1 MSVFRMLSPT
11 RASPSMRKSSTVQI
25 NIRVPSY
32 GSVFMP
38 FPDPLGN
45 AETPRTDKELFGDLE
60 IFVPHGMGRQKC
72 KAIRIGVRTFC
83 RLHMGRGPP
92 EEDTIYEGK
101 VEVRGGTS
109 EGVVLEEG
117 LQRFAFNIIV
127 PGNLAPHDYH
137 PGHRVDNIIYAEV
150 EGEED
155 TSAMGWFRRGS
166 SPSSSRTTSRATSPA
181 SFRSGTSS
189 LGWSSPSPTMT
200 ILRQEAFLPQ
210 PPSYDLSER
219 EEIIPW
225 LVGIHR
231 AERTLILIY
240 NPDPAGGVSSLDT
253 RMDTDAP
260 GVGPLTVTYT
270 SDEVSLY

>member
-11 RASPSMRKSSTVQI
+11 RGSSFSSTRSSNAIQI

-60 IFVPHGMGRQKC
+60 IYVPHGLGRQKC

-83 RLHMGRGPP
+83 RLDMGRGKP

-109 EGVVLEEG
+109 EGVILDEG
-117 LQRFAFNIIV
+117 MQRFAFNIII

-137 PGHRVDNIIYAEV
+137 SGHRVDNILYAEV
-150 EGEED
+150 EGAED
-155 TSAMGWFRRGS
+155 NSALGWLRRGS
-166 SPSSSRTTSRATSPA
+166 SPSSSRTNSRATSPA
-181 SFRSGTSS
+181 SPRSGTSS
-189 LGWSSPSPTMT
+189 GYGSPNPALT
-200 ILRQEAFLPQ
+200 IMRQEAFLPQ
-210 PPSYDLSER
+210 PPRYDLSES
-219 EEIIPW
+219 EEFVPW
-225 LVGIHR
+225 LSGVHR

-253 RMDTDAP
+253 RMDVAAP

-270 SDEVSLY
+270 SDEVC